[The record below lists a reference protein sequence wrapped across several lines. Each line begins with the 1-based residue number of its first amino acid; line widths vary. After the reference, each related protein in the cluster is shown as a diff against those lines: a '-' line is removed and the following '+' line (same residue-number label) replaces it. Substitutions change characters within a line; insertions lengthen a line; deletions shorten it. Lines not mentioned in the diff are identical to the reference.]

1 MADVKQDELLFDNV
15 IIDEAATSSPLDL
28 FIPMSLGKKR
38 IVLVGDH
45 RQLPNITD
53 DDIINDVY
61 KEVNAVS
68 EDKLANIAKDMMKT
82 TLFEIL
88 MDKARILEKKDGIKR
103 VITLNSQF
111 RMHPELGNIVSNY
124 FIK

>member
-1 MADVKQDELLFDNV
+1 
-15 IIDEAATSSPLDL
+15 
-28 FIPMSLGKKR
+28 
-38 IVLVGDH
+38 
-45 RQLPNITD
+45 
-53 DDIINDVY
+53 
-61 KEVNAVS
+61 
-68 EDKLANIAKDMMKT
+68 MMKT

-124 FIK
+124 FYKMMVAFHLLDQHLILLIITTA